1 MGSCCILAILS
12 GCLPVTV
19 CPGRPTALFTFGLAV
34 TSRAPLSPQLLQRA
48 SGYSEPYLLLEILML
63 WAMGLSGGPAFCRP
77 RLATG
82 LPPCETHMST
92 ALRKAGPLV
101 YLVTPDLEFHPS
113 IPAFAQL
120 LLIESVGGWVSRDME
135 PRAFREAWEAVGDDL
150 ASC

>member
-1 MGSCCILAILS
+1 M
-12 GCLPVTV
+12 
-19 CPGRPTALFTFGLAV
+19 
-34 TSRAPLSPQLLQRA
+34 SPQLLQRA